1 MTRVSVLRQLL
12 PTGGAAA
19 SAGASRRAQKHARSA
34 AWAFAG
40 ASPAAFVRQA
50 TFCALLTF
58 AGAAG
63 AQAPGAPAAA
73 QVAPAPSQP
82 AQLDDFA
89 AYVDSA
95 RKTFN
100 VPGIAVAIV
109 KDGKV
114 VMEQGFGIRE
124 ISKPDKVDA
133 NTLFAI
139 ASNTKAFTAASL
151 QQLAEQGKL
160 KMDDRVIDHL
170 PWFRMSDPYVTHE
183 MRIRDLLAH
192 RSGLSLGA
200 GDLLYWPPS
209 SYTTKEVVERLRDVP
224 LKNGFRSG
232 YAYDNILFAV
242 ATLVI
247 EQASGQ
253 TYADYV
259 RQHIFKP
266 VGMDESVIDKTY
278 LKPGMDVAVGHARS
292 NFKDLVTVP
301 PMAWLNDPGAGG
313 IYASVHDLAKWM
325 NVQLAGG
332 ALSGDGADASAPR
345 LFSKDSQNQMWS
357 MLTPISIGKPPI
369 PELAPLIPHFYGYGE
384 GWFLSDYRNQRLV
397 WHTGGWP
404 GMVSRVTLVPELHLG
419 VVVLTN
425 QESGAAFNAVTYRVL
440 DAYLNGAQGAAAAGS
455 TTLTDWVAVYD
466 KAVKKAGSKADDSQA
481 AHEKNR
487 AKGSRPSLALA
498 SYAGTYRDPWYGD
511 VVISQEGGKLRLRFS
526 KTAQLIGTMTPWQ
539 HDTFTVRWDDRAL
552 NADAFVSFSLDM
564 DGHIREVR
572 MQPISPLT
580 DFSFDFQDLRL
591 TPVAQPVADTADD
604 DE

>member
-1 MTRVSVLRQLL
+1 MSQRLLSLRVAVCCALFVFA
-12 PTGGAAA
+12 G
-19 SAGASRRAQKHARSA
+19 SAGAQT
-34 AWAFAG
+34 
-40 ASPAAFVRQA
+40 PAAE
-50 TFCALLTF
+50 
-58 AGAAG
+58 
-63 AQAPGAPAAA
+63 PASLPIGTHDIV
-73 QVAPAPSQP
+73 QPMLP
-82 AQLDDFA
+82 AQLQDFG

-95 RKTFN
+95 RKTFD

-114 VMEQGFGIRE
+114 VMEQGFGLRE
-124 ISKPDKVDA
+124 IGKPDPVDA
-133 NTLFAI
+133 HTLFAI

-160 KMDDRVIDHL
+160 KMDDRAIDHL

-200 GDLLYWPPS
+200 GDLLYWPPT
-209 SYTTKEVVERLRDVP
+209 SYTTKEVVERLRNVP
-224 LKNGFRSG
+224 IKNSFRSN

-247 EQASGQ
+247 EQVSGQ
-253 TYADYV
+253 SYADYV
-259 RQHIFKP
+259 HEHIFQP
-266 VGMDESVIDKTY
+266 VGMDESLIDKTH
-278 LKPGMDVAVGHARS
+278 LKPGMDVAIGHAKA
-292 NFKDLVTVP
+292 NFKDLEPVP

-332 ALSGDGADASAPR
+332 ALPTKGADGKPAR
-345 LFSKDSQNQMWS
+345 LFSADSQQQMWS
-357 MLTPISIGKPPI
+357 MLTPITIGKPPI
-369 PELAPLIPHFYGYGE
+369 PELAPLVPHFYGYGE
-384 GWFLSDYRNQRLV
+384 SWFLSDYRGQRLV

-440 DAYLNGAQGAAAAGS
+440 DAYLNS
-455 TTLTDWVAVYD
+455 DKKTDWVAVYD
-466 KAVKKAGSKADDSQA
+466 KAVKLGEAKADDSLAKHEA
-481 AHEKNR
+481 ARDKNS
-487 AKGSRPSLALA
+487 KPSLPLA
-498 SYAGTYRDPWYGD
+498 QYAGTYRDPWYGD
-511 VVISQEGGKLRLRFS
+511 VIISHENGNLRLRFS
-526 KTAQLIGTMTPWQ
+526 KTAQLVGTMTPWQ

-552 NADAFVSFSLDM
+552 NADAFVNFSMDV

-572 MQPISPLT
+572 MQPMSPLI

-591 TPVAQPVADTADD
+591 APVSAGKPDTSED
-604 DE
+604 

>member
-1 MTRVSVLRQLL
+1 MSQRFLSLRL
-12 PTGGAAA
+12 
-19 SAGASRRAQKHARSA
+19 AGC
-34 AWAFAG
+34 
-40 ASPAAFVRQA
+40 
-50 TFCALLTF
+50 CALLVL
-58 AGAAG
+58 AGSAG
-63 AQAPGAPAAA
+63 AQAPATKPAALPVSTHDIV
-73 QVAPAPSQP
+73 QPMLP
-82 AQLDDFA
+82 AQLQDFG

-95 RKTFN
+95 RKTFD

-114 VMEQGFGIRE
+114 VMEQGFGLRE
-124 ISKPDKVDA
+124 IGKSEPVDA
-133 NTLFAI
+133 HTLFAI

-151 QQLAEQGKL
+151 QQLAEQDKL

-200 GDLLYWPPS
+200 GDLLYWPPT
-209 SYTTKEVVERLRDVP
+209 SYTTKEVVERLRNVP
-224 LKNGFRSG
+224 IKNGFRSG

-253 TYADYV
+253 SYADYV
-259 RQHIFKP
+259 REHIFKP
-266 VGMDESVIDKTY
+266 VGMDESLIDKTY
-278 LKPGMDVAVGHARS
+278 LKPGMDVAIGHAKA
-292 NFKDLVTVP
+292 NFKDLEPVP

-332 ALSGDGADASAPR
+332 VLPTKGADGKPVR
-345 LFSKDSQNQMWS
+345 LFSEDSQQQMWS
-357 MLTPISIGKPPI
+357 MLTPITIGKPPI
-369 PELAPLIPHFYGYGE
+369 PELVPLVPHFYGYGE
-384 GWFLSDYRNQRLV
+384 SWFLSDYRGQRLV

-440 DAYLNGAQGAAAAGS
+440 DAYLNPDQKTAAP
-455 TTLTDWVAVYD
+455 LTDWVAVYG
-466 KAVKKAGSKADDSQA
+466 KAVKQSEAKADDSLAKHEA
-481 AHEKNR
+481 ARDKNS
-487 AKGSRPSLALA
+487 KPSLPLA
-498 SYAGTYRDPWYGD
+498 QYAGIYRDPWYGD
-511 VVISQEGGKLRLRFS
+511 VIISHENGKLRLRFS

-539 HDTFTVRWDDRAL
+539 HDTFTVHWDDRAL
-552 NADAFVSFSLDM
+552 NADAFVNFSMDV
-564 DGHIREVR
+564 DGHVREIR

-591 TPVAQPVADTADD
+591 TPVKSAA
-604 DE
+604 EKE